1 MTDTPKETPKS
12 EPVPGSRET
21 APRKPGGENPSVP
34 PRALSASGKAN
45 PPAGPAAQPGKPA
58 APEAPAKD
66 PGLAMP
72 PPPSVAARPAAA
84 AAGPAGPA
92 SPTPNGARPAP
103 ENGAGAAKPAATPA
117 AAAPRPAQPP
127 PLPVGG
133 GTRPPGG
140 TTPPGGGGGG
150 GRPQG
155 PAASGRRDHLALPV
169 AAVSG
174 VLALAALGV
183 ALSSRHGDQPAVDP
197 ARVATLE
204 QSVQAL
210 QAGPVTQLGQ
220 TIGAVQQQLQALQS
234 GPLAQ
239 AQQRLDALDAAQQQR
254 VGGLEQRAQQ
264 AEQQLAALQK
274 QIEGQASERE
284 AFQNRMTGRI
294 EQAERNFSQSID
306 SARTQL
312 EQRIEQRIAA
322 AEQALNPRFSAVET
336 AMQQRIASAEESAR
350 QRMQERDRT
359 LDERFAN
366 LEKRESRLNDA
377 ERRLNRLIATT
388 ATESALEAGRPLGQG
403 LSTLPGEAP
412 AALRRYAD
420 TAPPTEASLR
430 LAFEDAAREARAK
443 SQPSNE
449 GQGVWESA
457 ANRLGNLVTVRRG
470 DNVVW
475 GDPVGGQLE
484 EARRALDAGDLR
496 GAVQRVESLPDSSK
510 AAMQDWLDRA
520 KGLLAARDA
529 LQQLRAGG
537 QG

>member
-1 MTDTPKETPKS
+1 
-12 EPVPGSRET
+12 R
-21 APRKPGGENPSVP
+21 
-34 PRALSASGKAN
+34 
-45 PPAGPAAQPGKPA
+45 PPA
-58 APEAPAKD
+58 
-66 PGLAMP
+66 
-72 PPPSVAARPAAA
+72 
-84 AAGPAGPA
+84 
-92 SPTPNGARPAP
+92 
-103 ENGAGAAKPAATPA
+103 
-117 AAAPRPAQPP
+117 
-127 PLPVGG
+127 
-133 GTRPPGG
+133 G
-140 TTPPGGGGGG
+140 TTPPGGGGG

-155 PAASGRRDHLALPV
+155 PAAHGRRDHLALPV

-183 ALSSRHGDQPAVDP
+183 SLSSRHAEQPAVDP

-210 QAGPVTQLGQ
+210 QAGPVNQLGQ

-239 AQQRLDALDAAQQQR
+239 AQQRLDALQAAQQQNQAQAQQR
-254 VGGLEQRAQQ
+254 LDALQQRADKSD
-264 AEQQLAALQK
+264 QQLAALQK
-274 QIEGQASERE
+274 QLEGQASDRE
-284 AFQNRMTGRI
+284 AFQNRVTGRI

-322 AEQALNPRFSAVET
+322 AEQALNPRFSAIET
-336 AMQQRIASAEESAR
+336 AMQQRIASAEEAAR

-366 LEKRESRLNDA
+366 LEKRESRISDA

-430 LAFEDAAREARAK
+430 LAFEEAAREARAR
-443 SQPSNE
+443 SEPSTE
-449 GQGVWESA
+449 GQSVWESA

-475 GDPVGGQLE
+475 GDPAGGQLE
-484 EARRALDAGDLR
+484 EARRLLDAGDLR
-496 GAVQRVESLPDSSK
+496 GAVQRVEGLPDS
-510 AAMQDWLDRA
+510 ARAPMQGWLDRA